1 MRGRFLSLE
10 IARQGFMNNKENE
23 QQRLKNKIDDIERLY
38 IPVIKELKQAMRK
51 AKNLGVLGI
60 LVGCA
65 SLAVSVYIV
74 VEILSSE

>member
-51 AKNLGVLGI
+51 AKGLGILGI

-74 VEILSSE
+74 IEILSTE

>member
-51 AKNLGVLGI
+51 AKGLGILGI

>member
-1 MRGRFLSLE
+1 
-10 IARQGFMNNKENE
+10 MNNKENE

-51 AKNLGVLGI
+51 AKGLGILGI

-74 VEILSSE
+74 IEILSTE

>member
-1 MRGRFLSLE
+1 
-10 IARQGFMNNKENE
+10 MNNKENE

-51 AKNLGVLGI
+51 AKGLGILGI

>member
-51 AKNLGVLGI
+51 AKGLGILGI

-74 VEILSSE
+74 VEILSGE

>member
-51 AKNLGVLGI
+51 AKGLGILGI
-60 LVGCA
+60 LVGCT